1 MSDPEATSGARYR
14 VGDVCRIADVQPYV
28 LRYWETEFP
37 VLGPG
42 KQGSGPRLY
51 TENDLRVIR
60 RIKQLLYDEGY
71 TIAGAKKR
79 LDSESKGL
87 ATAPAPARGETGED
101 GGAGEAEPPLLVPP
115 PLPAPAPI
123 PKPRRA
129 RPKPPKEEGAQELV
143 FEETSLEPPEEKPRE
158 DARDAALSEPPADSE
173 AAEPEPAPEQ
183 TEEPEAPEAGRSA
196 AAAPPALPAWEEPA
210 PAPRSRSKARP
221 KPEPERKP
229 EREPEI
235 TAIELASLVE
245 PPPSFPDPRLSIAI
259 AELKDILALLSRDPE

>member
-37 VLGPG
+37 VLGSG
-42 KQGSGPRLY
+42 KQASGPRFY
-51 TENDLRVIR
+51 SEADLQLIR

-79 LDSESKGL
+79 LDSELKGI
-87 ATAPAPARGETGED
+87 AAAPARAEGTGAEAD
-101 GGAGEAEPPLLVPP
+101 AGEVEPPLLVPP
-115 PLPAPAPI
+115 PVPSPPPI

-129 RPKPPKEEGAQELV
+129 RPRPAREEAAQELV
-143 FEETSLEPPEEKPRE
+143 FEETSLEPPAEMPEKAEPVPEPPEEE
-158 DARDAALSEPPADSE
+158 VSEPVPAGE
-173 AAEPEPAPEQ
+173 PGAGAAE
-183 TEEPEAPEAGRSA
+183 
-196 AAAPPALPAWEEPA
+196 PALPAEEEPG
-210 PAPRSRSKARP
+210 PARRTRAKARP
-221 KPEPERKP
+221 KPEP
-229 EREPEI
+229 EPEI

-259 AELKDILALLSRDPE
+259 AELREILALLSRDPE